1 MNVTFFRLDQQRIER
16 ALQAYVQ
23 ALASD
28 PEVLAI
34 VLFGSL
40 ARGEATAVSDADIL
54 LILARSTK
62 PFHARI
68 PDYLRSGIGVPMDLF
83 PYTLTEAR
91 RMLGDGIGVVSVALR
106 EGIWLLDRAQVREGL
121 MTQQAASTGSL
132 NRVS

>member
-91 RMLGDGIGVVSVALR
+91 RMLGDGTGVVSVALR
-106 EGIWLLDRAQVREGL
+106 EGIWLLDRAHVREGL
-121 MTQQAASTGSL
+121 MAQQAAST
-132 NRVS
+132 

>member
-1 MNVTFFRLDQQRIER
+1 
-16 ALQAYVQ
+16 
-23 ALASD
+23 LASD

-91 RMLGDGIGVVSVALR
+91 RMLGDGTGVVSVALR
-106 EGIWLLDRAQVREGL
+106 EGIWLLDRAHVREGL
-121 MTQQAASTGSL
+121 MAQQAAST
-132 NRVS
+132 